1 MSYQVLARKWRPRS
15 FREMIGQTHVLKAL
29 INALDNQRLHHAY
42 LFTGT
47 RGVGKTTIARIIAK
61 CVNCEIGITS
71 TPCGTCSVCREID
84 EGRFVDLI
92 EIDAASRTKVE
103 DTRELLDNVQYAPS
117 RGRFKVYLI
126 DEVHM
131 LSSHSFNALLKT
143 LEEPPPYV
151 KFILATTDPQK
162 LPATILSRCLQFSL
176 KNMTPERVVEHLTH
190 VLGVENVPFED
201 DALWLLG
208 RAADGSMRD
217 AMSLTDQ
224 AIAFGEGKVLAAD
237 VRAMLGTLDHGQVYG
252 VLQALLEGDARGLL
266 EAVRHLAEQGPD
278 WNGVLAEMLNV
289 LHRVAVAQALP
300 EAVDNGQGDRDRVLA
315 VAQALPAEDVQ
326 FYYQMGLIGRRDLPL
341 APDPRSGFEMVLLR
355 MLAFRPAGGGEAPP
369 QTLKPLG
376 ISQAT
381 VDSSQGVAAPIAAP
395 VPQATSMA
403 GAAVPAAGPVAG
415 GNAPASA
422 SAATVQAPV
431 TPAQRE
437 EAPVANPAVGD
448 NAPVPAPASAATAQ
462 VPVAAAQ
469 RQAAP
474 AASTMTA
481 VDNSVPAPAP
491 TSSAPVPA
499 AVSQREVAAAA
510 SPVASTDSPAT
521 RAAPAPS
528 PAAVDDPSLPWNS
541 SAAPLQNEPE
551 AYDEPLLETEAEQPM
566 LTPMPAPTP
575 ACVVPPAPEREEA
588 PEDEGDA
595 IDSAAPHLQA
605 IPDDFGP
612 AGMDRDDEPPLDE
625 DYYPADIDAS
635 GYSFLDDLASAT
647 PEPVA
652 APEPL
657 PASQPASGLAL
668 QWLELFPKL
677 PISGLTA
684 SIAANCSL
692 IAVRGDEWLL
702 HLDPAQSALFNATQ
716 QRRLNDALNQYHGR
730 TIGLKIE
737 LVRPEQET
745 PAQASSRRRVERQHD
760 AEASIQ
766 ADPFIQQ
773 MMQKFGATVRNDTIE
788 PVDVPVSQNG

>member
-15 FREMIGQTHVLKAL
+15 FREMVGQTHVLKAL
-29 INALDNQRLHHAY
+29 INALDSQRLHHAY

-61 CVNCEIGITS
+61 CLNCETGITS

-237 VRAMLGTLDHGQVYG
+237 VRAMLGTLDHGQVFD
-252 VLQALLEGDARGLL
+252 VLHALIEGDAKALL
-266 EAVRHLAEQGPD
+266 EAVRHLSEQGPD
-278 WNGVLAEMLNV
+278 WNGVLSEILNV
-289 LHRVAVAQALP
+289 LHRVAIAQALP
-300 EAVDNGQGDRDRVLA
+300 EAVDNGHGDRDRVLA
-315 VAQALPAEDVQ
+315 LAQALPAEDVQ

-341 APDPRSGFEMVLLR
+341 APDPRGGFEMVLLR
-355 MLAFRPAGGGEAPP
+355 MLAFRPADSADAPRQP
-369 QTLKPLG
+369 LKPVG

-381 VDSSQGVAAPIAAP
+381 ADSAKP
-395 VPQATSMA
+395 VA
-403 GAAVPAAGPVAG
+403 GAAVVAPVAV
-415 GNAPASA
+415 APPAVA
-422 SAATVQAPV
+422 EPVVAAPV
-431 TPAQRE
+431 AKPEAVIEAEAEPQIAPVVDLPWNDPV
-437 EAPVANPAVGD
+437 EAPVEPEQQPAVE
-448 NAPVPAPASAATAQ
+448 PVLDT
-462 VPVAAAQ
+462 
-469 RQAAP
+469 
-474 AASTMTA
+474 TG
-481 VDNSVPAPAP
+481 
-491 TSSAPVPA
+491 
-499 AVSQREVAAAA
+499 
-510 SPVASTDSPAT
+510 
-521 RAAPAPS
+521 
-528 PAAVDDPSLPWNS
+528 
-541 SAAPLQNEPE
+541 
-551 AYDEPLLETEAEQPM
+551 EQPE

-575 ACVVPPAPEREEA
+575 DSVVLDAPEWVSAPVPEPTVAQVEA
-588 PEDEGDA
+588 ATPG
-595 IDSAAPHLQA
+595 IDL
-605 IPDDFGP
+605 
-612 AGMDRDDEPPLDE
+612 DDEPPLDE
-625 DYYPADIDAS
+625 DYIEPDMDSA
-635 GYSFLDDLASAT
+635 YSYLDELASEHTA
-647 PEPVA
+647 EP
-652 APEPL
+652 APEPEVE
-657 PASQPASGLAL
+657 PAAAPATGLAL

-677 PISGLTA
+677 PISGMTG
-684 SIAANCSL
+684 SIAANCTL
-692 IAVRGDEWLL
+692 IAIDGDHWLL
-702 HLDPAQSALFNATQ
+702 HLDPAHSALFNATQ

-730 TIGLKIE
+730 TLTIAIE
-737 LVRPEQET
+737 LIKPEQET
-745 PAQASSRRRVERQHD
+745 PAQAATRRRLNRQRD

-766 ADPFIQQ
+766 ADPLIQQ
-773 MMQKFGATVRNDTIE
+773 MMQQFGAVVRHDTIE
-788 PVDVPVSQNG
+788 PVEAPAPQAS

>member
-176 KNMTPERVVEHLTH
+176 KNMTPERVVEHLSH
-190 VLGVENVPFED
+190 VLSVENVPFED

-252 VLQALLEGDARGLL
+252 VLQALLEGDARGVL

-355 MLAFRPAGGGEAPP
+355 MLAFRPAGSSDAPP
-369 QTLKPLG
+369 QTLKPVG

-381 VDSSQGVAAPIAAP
+381 VDSSKAVAAPAVAPSVPVVAAAP
-395 VPQATSMA
+395 VGAGSAREEVSADTATPSQAE
-403 GAAVPAAGPVAG
+403 PAPTGSVSVAG
-415 GNAPASA
+415 GEGEGQPPLL
-422 SAATVQAPV
+422 Q
-431 TPAQRE
+431 
-437 EAPVANPAVGD
+437 G
-448 NAPVPAPASAATAQ
+448 
-462 VPVAAAQ
+462 
-469 RQAAP
+469 
-474 AASTMTA
+474 
-481 VDNSVPAPAP
+481 
-491 TSSAPVPA
+491 SAPV
-499 AVSQREVAAAA
+499 
-510 SPVASTDSPAT
+510 
-521 RAAPAPS
+521 
-528 PAAVDDPSLPWNS
+528 DDPDLPWNEP
-541 SAAPLQNEPE
+541 AAPLQAEPE
-551 AYDEPLLETEAEQPM
+551 AFEEPLLETESEQPM

-575 ACVVPPAPEREEA
+575 ASVVPPAPERERVDS
-588 PEDEGDA
+588 EDEGDR
-595 IDSAAPHLQA
+595 IDSAAHLQPV
-605 IPDDFGP
+605 PDAFVP

-625 DYYPADIDAS
+625 DYYEADIDAS
-635 GYSFLDDLASAT
+635 NYTFLDDLASAT

-652 APEPL
+652 AQAEPL
-657 PASQPASGLAL
+657 PASQPATGLAL

-692 IAVRGDEWLL
+692 MAVDGDDWLL

-716 QRRLNDALNQYHGR
+716 QRRLNDALNQHHGR
-730 TIGLKIE
+730 TISLKIE

-745 PAQASSRRRVERQHD
+745 PAQASSRRRTERQHD

-766 ADPFIQQ
+766 SDPFIQQ
-773 MMQKFGATVRNDTIE
+773 MMQQFGATVRNDTIE